1 MAFKFTSA
9 DCSTAANEL
18 NSSAT
23 NIGQY
28 IERLGELIAS
38 VQGNYQSD
46 ASEQIASAFNKV
58 KSVGPA
64 FQDAISQCSKY
75 LTDTVA
81 PAYEKLESSAK
92 SKVEGINI

>member
-9 DCSTAANEL
+9 DCNTAAGEL
-18 NSSAT
+18 NTSAS
-23 NIGQY
+23 NIGQL
-28 IERLGELIAS
+28 IEQFGELIGS
-38 VQGNYQSD
+38 VQSNYQSD
-46 ASEQIASAFNKV
+46 ASAQIVAAFNKV

-64 FQDAISQCSKY
+64 FQDSINQCSKY

-92 SKVEGINI
+92 SKVDGINV

>member
-9 DCSTAANEL
+9 DCSTAASEL
-18 NSSAT
+18 NTSAS
-23 NIGQY
+23 NIGQL
-28 IERLGELIAS
+28 IEQFGELIAS

-46 ASEQIASAFNKV
+46 ASAQIVEAFNKV

-64 FQDAISQCSKY
+64 FQDAIAQCSKY

>member
-9 DCSTAANEL
+9 ECATAASEL
-18 NSSAT
+18 NTSAA
-23 NIGQY
+23 NIGTL
-28 IERLGELIAS
+28 IETFGELIGS
-38 VQGNYQSD
+38 VQSNYQSD
-46 ASEQIASAFNKV
+46 ASAQIVEAFNKV

-64 FQDAISQCSKY
+64 FQDSINQCSKY

-92 SKVEGINI
+92 SKVEGIN

>member
-18 NSSAT
+18 NTSAS
-23 NIGQY
+23 NIGQL
-28 IERLGELIAS
+28 IEQFGELIGS

-46 ASEQIASAFNKV
+46 ASAQIVEAFNKV

-64 FQDAISQCSKY
+64 FQDAINQCSKY